1 MNSINA
7 TQARA
12 NFQSLISR
20 AEYKGERILI
30 QRHGK
35 PVVAIIG
42 LEDLKRLEALD
53 DEIDSAA
60 LRQAVEQND
69 GFTTLEEITAARSMH
84 E

>member
-1 MNSINA
+1 MTTFSA
-7 TQARA
+7 TEARA

-20 AEYKGERILI
+20 AEYKGERMII

-42 LEDLKRLEALD
+42 LEDLKKLEAMD
-53 DEIDSAA
+53 DAIDSAK
-60 LRQAVEQND
+60 LRHAVEQND

>member
-1 MNSINA
+1 MNIVSA
-7 TQARA
+7 TEARA
-12 NFQSLISR
+12 SFQSLISR

-42 LEDLKRLEALD
+42 LEDLKRLEAID
-53 DEIDSAA
+53 DAIDSAE
-60 LRQAVEQND
+60 LRHAVEQND
-69 GFTTLEEITAARSMH
+69 GFTTLEEITKARGEH

>member
-1 MNSINA
+1 MTPISA
-7 TQARA
+7 TEARA

>member
-1 MNSINA
+1 MA
-7 TQARA
+7 TFSATEARA

-20 AEYKGERILI
+20 AEYKGERMII

-42 LEDLKRLEALD
+42 LEDLKKLEAID
-53 DEIDSAA
+53 DAIDSAK
-60 LRQAVEQND
+60 LRHAVEQND
-69 GFTTLEEITAARSMH
+69 GFTTLEEITATRSMH

>member
-1 MNSINA
+1 MDSINE

-12 NFQSLISR
+12 NLQSLISR

-42 LEDLKRLEALD
+42 LEDLRRLEALD
-53 DEIDSAA
+53 DAVDSAE
-60 LRQAVEQND
+60 LRQAVEEND
-69 GFTTLEEITAARSMH
+69 GFTTLEEINQARGVN

>member
-1 MNSINA
+1 MSVVSA

-35 PVVAIIG
+35 SVVAVIG

-53 DEIDSAA
+53 DAIDSAV
-60 LRQAVEQND
+60 LRDAVEQND
-69 GFTTLEEITAARSMH
+69 GFTTLEEINAARRVH

>member
-1 MNSINA
+1 MTSFSA

-35 PVVAIIG
+35 SVVAVIG

-53 DEIDSAA
+53 DAIDSAE

-69 GFTTLEEITAARSMH
+69 GFTTLEDINASRGVNE
-84 E
+84 